1 MALRAKARSDMRDRS
16 VGRPRPAGVHS
27 LLSRTKPL
35 HRNASKRRGLR
46 AASLDGAG
54 LLGCHHSYFPLPSG
68 ERLGVGAGARD
79 RITYFCRSA
88 PCARQQRCDVSHR
101 AESRPPPTEA
111 TKPVR
116 SRAQGAL
123 LQRTTGFLAPRCDV
137 PLRGTSL
144 HQIPSVAV
152 RGGREGPAGVPDRT
166 SGTFRPGRSPV
177 EKPGRPS
184 RTGWVTPRQRHAG
197 CFSPWLLSLVQARE
211 SDPGRAS
218 GSDARRRRARSQ

>member
-1 MALRAKARSDMRDRS
+1 MAFRAKARSDMRDRS

-27 LLSRTKPL
+27 LLPRTKPL
-35 HRNASKRRGLR
+35 HRSASKRRGLR

-54 LLGCHHSYFPLPSG
+54 LGAATPFALSPPGRGPG
-68 ERLGVGAGARD
+68 RGAGARD
-79 RITYFCRSA
+79 RTTYLCRSA
-88 PCARQQRCDVSHR
+88 PSARPQRCDVSHR

-111 TKPVR
+111 TMPVR

-152 RGGREGPAGVPDRT
+152 RGGREGPAGVSAMDGRHFS
-166 SGTFRPGRSPV
+166 SGQEPGR
-177 EKPGRPS
+177 KARPPLTDWLGKAQS
-184 RTGWVTPRQRHAG
+184 APRG
-197 CFSPWLLSLVQARE
+197 VPFSLVTF
-211 SDPGRAS
+211 SWAS
-218 GSDARRRRARSQ
+218 KRK